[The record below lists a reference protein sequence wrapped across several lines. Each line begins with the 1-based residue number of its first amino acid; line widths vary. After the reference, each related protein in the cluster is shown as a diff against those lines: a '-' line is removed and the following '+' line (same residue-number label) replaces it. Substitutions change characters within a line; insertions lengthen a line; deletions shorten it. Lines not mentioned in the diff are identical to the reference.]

1 MKPRFECHL
10 ISWLFLTPRKHT
22 PVSLIVFTKRPE
34 MDCEFGTH
42 SHELERCLPR
52 VITVKVSVVL
62 EMPHFKDDTT
72 SSERRIIP
80 LILQSHFA
88 GSPTASE
95 KSQMETAKLVTPH
108 HEDDNL
114 FEDGRFSRS
123 ELLEQLERIVRS
135 KHFRNSKRYPTFL
148 RFVVEQTLAGK
159 TETLKERT
167 LGVDVFARP
176 NHYDTNDDPIVR
188 VTAGEIRKRIAQYYQ
203 EPGHE
208 EELRIDLP
216 LGSYVPHFLPAAH
229 ARQIAEH
236 DHLKIRSE
244 ILVATAPVLNREM
257 VGPEAVALAAKQSV
271 GLGRWKRTFLFG
283 LLFLLITAAT
293 LAGVLLRNHL
303 TDQGIN
309 YFWRPIIAS
318 GTPAIIVIGVHSLDE
333 RGQDDPT
340 KIQASSIRDGQEN
353 MLAAMVRS
361 DMIPVSDIVS
371 YSEITDLL
379 TRRTHVYRTKG
390 SADTTFEDLRQG
402 PVILI
407 GGLDNIWTKRL
418 VAPLRFGFFAST
430 QLESEIRDSKDSSH
444 VWKFDNMQLVS
455 GDSRDYAI
463 VASYFDST
471 IGQHV
476 LVVAGIGKAGTQ
488 AAAEFVTSDQDLKSW
503 LTEEKVPRGKNVEL
517 VLSTEILD
525 GQPGPPH
532 VVASSIW

>member
-1 MKPRFECHL
+1 M
-10 ISWLFLTPRKHT
+10 
-22 PVSLIVFTKRPE
+22 
-34 MDCEFGTH
+34 
-42 SHELERCLPR
+42 ERA
-52 VITVKVSVVL
+52 KVV
-62 EMPHFKDDTT
+62 
-72 SSERRIIP
+72 
-80 LILQSHFA
+80 
-88 GSPTASE
+88 TA
-95 KSQMETAKLVTPH
+95 H
-108 HEDDNL
+108 HEGKNV
-114 FEDGRFSRS
+114 FEEGRFSRS
-123 ELLEQLERIVRS
+123 ELLDQLERIVRS

-159 TETLKERT
+159 TEGLKERT

-176 NHYDTNDDPIVR
+176 NHYDTNEDPIVR

-229 ARQIAEH
+229 AIRIAEH
-236 DHLKIRSE
+236 DNHRDRSDAS
-244 ILVATAPVLNREM
+244 IAIAPLLEHVM
-257 VGPEAVALAAKQSV
+257 VGPEAPGLTAKQSV
-271 GLGRWKRTFLFG
+271 AVTGMGGWRKIFLSG
-283 LLFLLITAAT
+283 LLTLLVTTAAVG
-293 LAGVLLRNHL
+293 AILLRNHWR
-303 TDQGIN
+303 DQGIK

-318 GTPAIIVIGVHSLDE
+318 GTPALIVIGVHSLDE
-333 RGQDDPT
+333 RGHDEPT
-340 KIQASSIRDGQEN
+340 KIHESSMQDGQEN

-361 DMIPVSDIVS
+361 DMVPVSDIVS

-407 GGLDNIWTKRL
+407 GGLDNVWTKRL
-418 VAPLRFGFFAST
+418 VALLRYSFFAST
-430 QLESEIRDSKDSSH
+430 QLESEIRDSKDPSH

-455 GDSRDYAI
+455 GASRDYAI

>member
-1 MKPRFECHL
+1 
-10 ISWLFLTPRKHT
+10 
-22 PVSLIVFTKRPE
+22 
-34 MDCEFGTH
+34 
-42 SHELERCLPR
+42 
-52 VITVKVSVVL
+52 
-62 EMPHFKDDTT
+62 
-72 SSERRIIP
+72 
-80 LILQSHFA
+80 
-88 GSPTASE
+88 
-95 KSQMETAKLVTPH
+95 METAKVVPPH
-108 HEDDNL
+108 HEDKSQ

-159 TETLKERT
+159 TEGLKERI
-167 LGVDVFARP
+167 LGVDVFGRP
-176 NHYDTNDDPIVR
+176 NHYNTNEDPIVR

-216 LGSYVPHFLPAAH
+216 LGSYVPRFLPAA
-229 ARQIAEH
+229 RTIQIAEH
-236 DHLKIRSE
+236 GHLRE
-244 ILVATAPVLNREM
+244 RPNALTLEQEM
-257 VGPEAVALAAKQSV
+257 VGPKAIESTAKQSI
-271 GLGRWKRTFLFG
+271 GGMGRRKRTFLSGF
-283 LLFLLITAAT
+283 LVLLITAAT
-293 LAGVLLRNHL
+293 LTGILLRNHWR
-303 TDQGIN
+303 DQGIK
-309 YFWRPIIAS
+309 YFWRPVIAS
-318 GTPAIIVIGVHSLDE
+318 GAPALIVIGVHSLDE
-333 RGQDDPT
+333 RGQDEPA
-340 KIQASSIRDGQEN
+340 KNHASSMRDGLEN
-353 MLAAMVRS
+353 MLASMVRAE
-361 DMIPVSDIVS
+361 MVPVSDIVS

-379 TRRTHVYRTKG
+379 TRRTYLYRTKG
-390 SADTTFEDLRQG
+390 STDTTFEDLRQG

-407 GGLDNIWTKRL
+407 GGLDNVWTKRL
-418 VAPLRFGFFAST
+418 VAPLRYSFFAST
-430 QLESEIRDSKDSSH
+430 QLESEIRDSKDPSH
-444 VWKFDNMQLVS
+444 AWKFDNMQLVS

-476 LVVAGIGKAGTQ
+476 LVAAGIGKAGTQ

>member
-1 MKPRFECHL
+1 
-10 ISWLFLTPRKHT
+10 
-22 PVSLIVFTKRPE
+22 
-34 MDCEFGTH
+34 
-42 SHELERCLPR
+42 
-52 VITVKVSVVL
+52 
-62 EMPHFKDDTT
+62 
-72 SSERRIIP
+72 
-80 LILQSHFA
+80 
-88 GSPTASE
+88 
-95 KSQMETAKLVTPH
+95 METAKVVTPH
-108 HEDDNL
+108 HEDKNL

-123 ELLEQLERIVRS
+123 DLLEQLERIVRS

-159 TETLKERT
+159 TEGLKERT

-176 NHYDTNDDPIVR
+176 SHYDTNDDPIVR

-229 ARQIAEH
+229 ASQIAEH
-236 DHLKIRSE
+236 GRLRNQSISIAITPALDH
-244 ILVATAPVLNREM
+244 EM
-257 VGPEAVALAAKQSV
+257 VGPEVAASEAKKLV
-271 GLGRWKRTFLFG
+271 AGMGRWKKTFLFS
-283 LLFLLITAAT
+283 LLFLIVTAAA
-293 LAGVLLRNHL
+293 LAGILMRNHWR
-303 TDQGIN
+303 DQGIN
-309 YFWRPIIAS
+309 YFWQPIIAS
-318 GTPAIIVIGVHSLDE
+318 GTPALIVIGVHSLDE
-333 RGQDDPT
+333 RGQDEPT
-340 KIQASSIRDGQEN
+340 NTRALSMRDGREN

-361 DMIPVSDIVS
+361 DMVPVSDIVS

-379 TRRTHVYRTKG
+379 TRRTHAYRTKG
-390 SADTTFEDLRQG
+390 SSDTTFEDLRQG
-402 PVILI
+402 PIILI

-418 VAPLRFGFFAST
+418 LAPLRYSFFAST

-455 GDSRDYAI
+455 GDSHDYAI

-488 AAAEFVTSDQDLKSW
+488 AAAEFLTSDQDLKSW
-503 LTEEKVPRGKNVEL
+503 LIEEKVPRGKNVEL

>member
-1 MKPRFECHL
+1 M
-10 ISWLFLTPRKHT
+10 
-22 PVSLIVFTKRPE
+22 
-34 MDCEFGTH
+34 
-42 SHELERCLPR
+42 ERA
-52 VITVKVSVVL
+52 KVV
-62 EMPHFKDDTT
+62 
-72 SSERRIIP
+72 
-80 LILQSHFA
+80 
-88 GSPTASE
+88 TA
-95 KSQMETAKLVTPH
+95 H
-108 HEDDNL
+108 HEDKSV
-114 FEDGRFSRS
+114 FEEGRFSRS

-159 TETLKERT
+159 TEGLKERT

-176 NHYDTNDDPIVR
+176 SHYDTNEDPIVR

-229 ARQIAEH
+229 AIPIAER
-236 DHLKIRSE
+236 DHVRDQFLASI
-244 ILVATAPVLNREM
+244 ATTSALEHEM
-257 VGPEAVALAAKQSV
+257 VGPEATAFAAKQSV
-271 GLGRWKRTFLFG
+271 AGMGRRKRNFLSG
-283 LLFLLITAAT
+283 FLIPLVMASAV
-293 LAGVLLRNHL
+293 AGILLRNHWR
-303 TDQGIN
+303 DEGIK
-309 YFWRPIIAS
+309 YFWGPIIAS
-318 GTPAIIVIGVHSLDE
+318 RTPALIVIGVHSLDE
-333 RGQDDPT
+333 RGQDEPT
-340 KIQASSIRDGQEN
+340 KIHESSMQDGQEN

-361 DMIPVSDIVS
+361 DMVPVSDIVS

-407 GGLDNIWTKRL
+407 GGLDNVWTKRL
-418 VAPLRFGFFAST
+418 VTPLRYSFFAST
-430 QLESEIRDSKDSSH
+430 QLESEIRDSEDPSH

-488 AAAEFVTSDQDLKSW
+488 TAAEFVTSDQDLKSW
-503 LTEEKVPRGKNVEL
+503 LTGEKVPRGKNVEL

>member
-1 MKPRFECHL
+1 
-10 ISWLFLTPRKHT
+10 
-22 PVSLIVFTKRPE
+22 
-34 MDCEFGTH
+34 
-42 SHELERCLPR
+42 
-52 VITVKVSVVL
+52 
-62 EMPHFKDDTT
+62 
-72 SSERRIIP
+72 
-80 LILQSHFA
+80 
-88 GSPTASE
+88 
-95 KSQMETAKLVTPH
+95 METAKVTTH
-108 HEDDNL
+108 DHEDKNV

-123 ELLEQLERIVRS
+123 DLLEQLERIVRS

-148 RFVVEQTLAGK
+148 RFVVEQTLLGK
-159 TETLKERT
+159 TEGLKERT
-167 LGVDVFARP
+167 LGVDVFARLS
-176 NHYDTNDDPIVR
+176 HYDTNEDPIVR
-188 VTAGEIRKRIAQYYQ
+188 VTAGEIRKRLAQYYQ

-229 ARQIAEH
+229 AIPIAER
-236 DHLKIRSE
+236 DHLRDQSRASI
-244 ILVATAPVLNREM
+244 ATTSALDHEK
-257 VGPEAVALAAKQSV
+257 VGPEATAFAAKQSV
-271 GLGRWKRTFLFG
+271 AGMGRWKRNFLSGFLI
-283 LLFLLITAAT
+283 LLVMASAV
-293 LAGVLLRNHL
+293 AGILLRNHWR
-303 TDQGIN
+303 DEGIK

-318 GTPAIIVIGVHSLDE
+318 RSPALIVIGVHSLDE
-333 RGQDDPT
+333 RGQDEPT
-340 KIQASSIRDGQEN
+340 KIHASSMQDEQEN

-361 DMIPVSDIVS
+361 DMVPVSDIVS

-407 GGLDNIWTKRL
+407 GGLDNVWTKRL
-418 VAPLRFGFFAST
+418 VASLRYSFFAST
-430 QLESEIRDSKDSSH
+430 QLESEIRDSKDPSH

-488 AAAEFVTSDQDLKSW
+488 AAAEFVTSNQDLKSW
-503 LTEEKVPRGKNVEL
+503 LTGEKVPRGKNVEL

-525 GQPGPPH
+525 GEPGPPH

>member
-1 MKPRFECHL
+1 
-10 ISWLFLTPRKHT
+10 
-22 PVSLIVFTKRPE
+22 
-34 MDCEFGTH
+34 
-42 SHELERCLPR
+42 
-52 VITVKVSVVL
+52 
-62 EMPHFKDDTT
+62 
-72 SSERRIIP
+72 
-80 LILQSHFA
+80 
-88 GSPTASE
+88 
-95 KSQMETAKLVTPH
+95 METAKVVPPH
-108 HEDDNL
+108 HEDKSQ

-159 TETLKERT
+159 TEGLKERI
-167 LGVDVFARP
+167 LGVDVFGRP
-176 NHYDTNDDPIVR
+176 NHYNTNEDPIVR

-216 LGSYVPHFLPAAH
+216 LGSYVPHFLPAA
-229 ARQIAEH
+229 RTIQIAEH
-236 DHLKIRSE
+236 GHLRE
-244 ILVATAPVLNREM
+244 RPNALTLEQEM
-257 VGPEAVALAAKQSV
+257 VGPKAIESTTKQSI
-271 GLGRWKRTFLFG
+271 GGMGRRKRIFLSGF
-283 LLFLLITAAT
+283 LILLITAAT
-293 LAGVLLRNHL
+293 LTGILLRNHWR
-303 TDQGIN
+303 DQGIK
-309 YFWRPIIAS
+309 YFWRPVIAS
-318 GTPAIIVIGVHSLDE
+318 GAPALIVIGVHSLDE
-333 RGQDDPT
+333 RGQDEPA
-340 KIQASSIRDGQEN
+340 KNHASSMRDGQEN
-353 MLAAMVRS
+353 MLASMVRAE
-361 DMIPVSDIVS
+361 MVPVSDIVS

-390 SADTTFEDLRQG
+390 STDTTFEDLRQG

-407 GGLDNIWTKRL
+407 GGLDNVWTKRL
-418 VAPLRFGFFAST
+418 VAPLRYSFFAST
-430 QLESEIRDSKDSSH
+430 QLESEIRDSKDPSH
-444 VWKFDNMQLVS
+444 AWKFDNMQLVS

-476 LVVAGIGKAGTQ
+476 LVAAGIGKAGTQ

>member
-1 MKPRFECHL
+1 
-10 ISWLFLTPRKHT
+10 
-22 PVSLIVFTKRPE
+22 
-34 MDCEFGTH
+34 
-42 SHELERCLPR
+42 
-52 VITVKVSVVL
+52 
-62 EMPHFKDDTT
+62 
-72 SSERRIIP
+72 
-80 LILQSHFA
+80 
-88 GSPTASE
+88 
-95 KSQMETAKLVTPH
+95 METAKVEPSH
-108 HEDDNL
+108 HEDKNL

-135 KHFRNSKRYPTFL
+135 RHFRNSKRYPTFL

-176 NHYDTNDDPIVR
+176 SHYDTNEDPIVR

-216 LGSYVPHFLPAAH
+216 LGSYVPHFLPATH
-229 ARQIAEH
+229 PISIAEH
-236 DHLKIRSE
+236 HNQRDQSDPSIAIASALE
-244 ILVATAPVLNREM
+244 REM
-257 VGPEAVALAAKQSV
+257 VGPEAIGLAPKQSV
-271 GLGRWKRTFLFG
+271 AVAGMRRWRTILVSA
-283 LLFLLITAAT
+283 LLILLVTTAA
-293 LAGVLLRNHL
+293 LAGILLRNRWK
-303 TDQGIN
+303 DQGIN
-309 YFWRPIIAS
+309 YFWRPIIAA
-318 GTPAIIVIGVHSLDE
+318 GPPALIVIGVHSLNE
-333 RGQDDPT
+333 RGQDEVPNVH
-340 KIQASSIRDGQEN
+340 SSSTRDGQEN

-379 TRRTHVYRTKG
+379 TRRTHTYRTKG
-390 SADTTFEDLRQG
+390 SADTTLEDLRQG

-407 GGLDNIWTKRL
+407 GGLDNVWTKRL
-418 VAPLRFGFFAST
+418 VAPLRYSFFAST
-430 QLESEIRDSKDSSH
+430 QLESEIRDSKDPSH

>member
-1 MKPRFECHL
+1 
-10 ISWLFLTPRKHT
+10 
-22 PVSLIVFTKRPE
+22 
-34 MDCEFGTH
+34 
-42 SHELERCLPR
+42 
-52 VITVKVSVVL
+52 
-62 EMPHFKDDTT
+62 
-72 SSERRIIP
+72 
-80 LILQSHFA
+80 
-88 GSPTASE
+88 
-95 KSQMETAKLVTPH
+95 METAKVVTPH
-108 HEDDNL
+108 HEEKNL

-123 ELLEQLERIVRS
+123 DLLEQLERIVRS

-159 TETLKERT
+159 TEGLKERT
-167 LGVDVFARP
+167 LGVDVFARAS
-176 NHYDTNDDPIVR
+176 HYDTNEDPIVR

-229 ARQIAEH
+229 ATPIAEH
-236 DHLKIRSE
+236 DHLRNQSYIS
-244 ILVATAPVLNREM
+244 IATVPAVQHEM
-257 VGPEAVALAAKQSV
+257 VGPEAIASAAKQSV
-271 GLGRWKRTFLFG
+271 SRMGGWKRPFRYG
-283 LLFLLITAAT
+283 LLFLLIAAAT
-293 LAGVLLRNHL
+293 LAGILLRNHL
-303 TDQGIN
+303 RDRGIN
-309 YFWRPIIAS
+309 YFWQPIIAS
-318 GTPAIIVIGVHSLDE
+318 GTPALIVIGVHSLDE
-333 RGQDDPT
+333 RGQDEPT
-340 KIQASSIRDGQEN
+340 NTHAISMRDGREN

-361 DMIPVSDIVS
+361 DMVPVSDIVS

-379 TRRTHVYRTKG
+379 TRRTHAYRTKG
-390 SADTTFEDLRQG
+390 SSDTTFEDLRQG
-402 PVILI
+402 PIILI

-418 VAPLRFGFFAST
+418 VAPLRYSFFAST

-455 GDSRDYAI
+455 GDSHDYAI

-488 AAAEFVTSDQDLKSW
+488 AAAEFLTSDQDLKSW
-503 LTEEKVPRGKNVEL
+503 LIEEKVPQGKNVEL

-532 VVASSIW
+532 VVASSVW

>member
-1 MKPRFECHL
+1 
-10 ISWLFLTPRKHT
+10 
-22 PVSLIVFTKRPE
+22 
-34 MDCEFGTH
+34 
-42 SHELERCLPR
+42 
-52 VITVKVSVVL
+52 
-62 EMPHFKDDTT
+62 
-72 SSERRIIP
+72 
-80 LILQSHFA
+80 
-88 GSPTASE
+88 
-95 KSQMETAKLVTPH
+95 METAKVITPH
-108 HEDDNL
+108 HEDKNL

-123 ELLEQLERIVRS
+123 DLLEQLERIVRS

-159 TETLKERT
+159 TEALKERT

-176 NHYDTNDDPIVR
+176 SHYDTNDDPIVR

-203 EPGHE
+203 EPGHD

-229 ARQIAEH
+229 VIPIAEH
-236 DHLKIRSE
+236 GHLRDQSYTSI
-244 ILVATAPVLNREM
+244 ATAPALEHEM
-257 VGPEAVALAAKQSV
+257 VGPKAKTWADKQSV
-271 GLGRWKRTFLFG
+271 AGMGRWRKTFFPG
-283 LLFLLITAAT
+283 LFLLLVAAVT
-293 LAGVLLRNHL
+293 LAGGVLLRNRL
-303 TDQGIN
+303 RDQGIR
-309 YFWRPIIAS
+309 YFWQPIIAS
-318 GTPAIIVIGVHSLDE
+318 GAPALIVIGVHSLDE
-333 RGQDDPT
+333 RGQDEPT
-340 KIQASSIRDGQEN
+340 NIRANSVRDGQEN

-361 DMIPVSDIVS
+361 DMVPVSDIVS

-390 SADTTFEDLRQG
+390 SADTAFEDLRQG

-418 VAPLRFGFFAST
+418 VAPLRFSFFAST

-476 LVVAGIGKAGTQ
+476 LVAAGIGKAGTQ

-503 LTEEKVPRGKNVEL
+503 LTQEKVPRGKNVEL

>member
-1 MKPRFECHL
+1 
-10 ISWLFLTPRKHT
+10 
-22 PVSLIVFTKRPE
+22 
-34 MDCEFGTH
+34 MD
-42 SHELERCLPR
+42 
-52 VITVKVSVVL
+52 
-62 EMPHFKDDTT
+62 
-72 SSERRIIP
+72 
-80 LILQSHFA
+80 
-88 GSPTASE
+88 
-95 KSQMETAKLVTPH
+95 TAKVEPSH
-108 HEDDNL
+108 HEDKNL

-135 KHFRNSKRYPTFL
+135 RHFRNSKRYPTFL

-176 NHYDTNDDPIVR
+176 SHYDTNEDPIVR

-216 LGSYVPHFLPAAH
+216 LGSYVPHFFPATH
-229 ARQIAEH
+229 PISIAEH
-236 DHLKIRSE
+236 HNQRDQSDAAIAIAS
-244 ILVATAPVLNREM
+244 VLEHEM
-257 VGPEAVALAAKQSV
+257 VGPEAIGLAPKQSV
-271 GLGRWKRTFLFG
+271 AVAGMRRWRTILVSA
-283 LLFLLITAAT
+283 LLILLVTTAA
-293 LAGVLLRNHL
+293 LAGILLRNHWRE
-303 TDQGIN
+303 QGIN
-309 YFWRPIIAS
+309 YFWRPVIAS
-318 GTPAIIVIGVHSLDE
+318 GSPALIVIGVHSLNE
-333 RGQDDPT
+333 RGQDEVPNVH
-340 KIQASSIRDGQEN
+340 SSSTRDGQEN

-379 TRRTHVYRTKG
+379 TRRTHTYRTKG
-390 SADTTFEDLRQG
+390 SADTTLEDLRQG

-407 GGLDNIWTKRL
+407 GGLDNVWTKRL
-418 VAPLRFGFFAST
+418 VAPLRYSFFAST
-430 QLESEIRDSKDSSH
+430 QLESEIRDSKDPSH
-444 VWKFDNMQLVS
+444 FWKFDNMQLVS

>member
-1 MKPRFECHL
+1 
-10 ISWLFLTPRKHT
+10 
-22 PVSLIVFTKRPE
+22 
-34 MDCEFGTH
+34 
-42 SHELERCLPR
+42 
-52 VITVKVSVVL
+52 
-62 EMPHFKDDTT
+62 
-72 SSERRIIP
+72 
-80 LILQSHFA
+80 
-88 GSPTASE
+88 
-95 KSQMETAKLVTPH
+95 METAKLEPSH
-108 HEDDNL
+108 HEDTNL

-148 RFVVEQTLAGK
+148 KFVVEQTLAGK

-176 NHYDTNDDPIVR
+176 SHYDTNEDPIVR
-188 VTAGEIRKRIAQYYQ
+188 VTAGEIRKRLAQYYQ

-208 EELRIDLP
+208 EEPRIDLP
-216 LGSYVPHFLPAAH
+216 LGSYVPHFLPATH
-229 ARQIAEH
+229 PISIAEPH
-236 DHLKIRSE
+236 NQRDPSDASIAIASGLEH
-244 ILVATAPVLNREM
+244 EM
-257 VGPEAVALAAKQSV
+257 VGPQATGLAAKQSV
-271 GLGRWKRTFLFG
+271 AVVVMGRWRKALLSG
-283 LLFLLITAAT
+283 LLISLVTITAV
-293 LAGVLLRNHL
+293 AGILLRNRWK
-303 TDQGIN
+303 DQGIN
-309 YFWRPIIAS
+309 YFWRPIIAA
-318 GTPAIIVIGVHSLDE
+318 GPPALIVIGVHSLNE
-333 RGQDDPT
+333 RGQDEVPNVH
-340 KIQASSIRDGQEN
+340 SSSTRDGQEN

-379 TRRTHVYRTKG
+379 TRRTHTYRTKG
-390 SADTTFEDLRQG
+390 SADTTLEDLRQG

-407 GGLDNIWTKRL
+407 GGLDNVWTKRL
-418 VAPLRFGFFAST
+418 VAPLRYSFFAPT
-430 QLESEIRDSKDSSH
+430 QLESEIRDSKDPSH

-503 LTEEKVPRGKNVEL
+503 LREERVPRGKNVEL